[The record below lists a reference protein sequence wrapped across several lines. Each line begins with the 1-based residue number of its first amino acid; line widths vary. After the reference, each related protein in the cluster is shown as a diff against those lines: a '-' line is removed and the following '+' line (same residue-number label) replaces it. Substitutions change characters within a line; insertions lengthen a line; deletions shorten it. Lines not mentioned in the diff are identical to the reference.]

1 MLISLKSIDLG
12 FSKLSL
18 NEKVLNKE
26 LDDNSLVI
34 LEGIVAR
41 LKLLSGENKYE
52 TFKLLARA
60 ENAKEKLERVLNNLD
75 IEEEEKKYLK
85 TCKPNNYTGIYKL

>member
-26 LDDNSLVI
+26 LDDNNLVI

-41 LKLLSGENKYE
+41 LKLLTGENKYE
-52 TFKLLARA
+52 TFKLLAR
-60 ENAKEKLERVLNNLD
+60 EKCKRKIRKSINNLD
-75 IEEEEKKYLK
+75 IEEEEKS
-85 TCKPNNYTGIYKL
+85 I